1 MEYRDYYETLGVAR
15 TASAD
20 EIKKAYRRLARKF
33 HPDVSKEKDAE
44 AKFKQLQEAYEVL
57 KDPEKRAAYDQL
69 GSNWKAG
76 QDFRPPPDFG
86 GGFEFRGRPG
96 APPGGA
102 GAGSYDSFSDFFS
115 SLFGGSAAG
124 GNPFEQQPFGQGPG
138 AGGGGGRRRAP
149 ARGRDHHARIDIDLE
164 EAFRGGNRTFELKRP
179 QVDSEG
185 LLQMRKHTVKVTIPP
200 GITEGQ
206 QLRLAGQG
214 EDSPQGGEPGDLFLE
229 VHVRPHDSYE
239 VEGKDVT
246 TTLPL
251 APWEAALGATVP
263 VPTLGGEVEMRIP
276 AGSQSGQKLRLRG
289 RGLPGNPA
297 GDQFVQLKVVLPPAD
312 SPKARELYEQM
323 KRELPFEARPTSR
336 PADVS

>member
-1 MEYRDYYETLGVAR
+1 MEYRDYYETLGVPR

-20 EIKKAYRRLARKF
+20 DIKKAYRRLARKF

-44 AKFKQLQEAYEVL
+44 AKFKQVQEAYEVL

-96 APPGGA
+96 GA
-102 GAGSYDSFSDFFS
+102 GAGYDSFSDFFS
-115 SLFGGSAAG
+115 SLFGGGAAGG
-124 GNPFEQQPFGQGPG
+124 GNPFEQPPFGSG
-138 AGGGGGRRRAP
+138 AGGGRRRGAP
-149 ARGRDHHARIDIDLE
+149 PMGRDHHARIDIDLE
-164 EAFRGGNRTFELKRP
+164 EAFRGGNRTFDLKRP

-185 LLQMRKHTVKVTIPP
+185 ILQMRRHTVKVTIPP
-200 GITEGQ
+200 GITQGQ

-214 EDSPQGGEPGDLFLE
+214 EESPHGGEPGDLFLE
-229 VHVRPHDSYE
+229 VHIRPHDRFE
-239 VEGKDVT
+239 VDGKNVT

-263 VPTLGGEVEMRIP
+263 VPTLGGDVEMRIP
-276 AGSQSGQKLRLRG
+276 AGAQSGQKLRLRG

-297 GDQFVQLKVVLPPAD
+297 GDQFVQLRVVLPPAD

-323 KRELPFEARPTSR
+323 KKELPFDARAGTRADRS
-336 PADVS
+336 ADVS